1 MVCNGQSTTDT
12 YNEFIG
18 QINKL
23 EKTFVATVNN
33 GKVAVDLDIWYN
45 VLNLPMTRST
55 PNAQSISQE
64 QDVNAYSLSTYSY
77 NVSGNYPQRNSSER
91 KSIDEM
97 SAQNI
102 QQLVLWTQSSERPPP
117 VVVLRSFV
125 RHGEIS
131 YRQEDL
137 QIWDPEFQVP
147 DDIQGRLLYKFR
159 NKPLVGIR
167 VIKLSDGSTEYY
179 VDHNLKQF
187 TLDEEIQLDTGKKL
201 LLKTRV
207 RNGKVSFEDNDVKY
221 KYRNNCIPK
230 CIIDDLQMRKAD
242 GDLHICLHD
251 SDKFEAIIKESGKIE
266 QAANAAAN
274 AIKQTTERALE
285 KTKKALGFSSLGRNS
300 KD

>member
-1 MVCNGQSTTDT
+1 MVCNGQSTTNT

-33 GKVAVDLDIWYN
+33 GKLAMDPDILCSQ
-45 VLNLPMTRST
+45 VLNLPMTCST
-55 PNAQSISQE
+55 PNTQFISQE

-77 NVSGNYPQRNSSER
+77 NLSENYLQRNSSER

-97 SAQNI
+97 SAQNS
-102 QQLVLWTQSSERPPP
+102 QQLVLGTQFSERPPP

-147 DDIQGRLLYKFR
+147 DDIQRKLLYRFR
-159 NKPLVGIR
+159 NKPLVGVR
-167 VIKLSDGSTEYY
+167 VIKLSNGSTVFY

-187 TLDEEIQLDTGKKL
+187 TLDEEIQLDTGKTL

-207 RNGKVSFEDNDVKY
+207 RNGKVSFEDDDVKY
-221 KYRNNCIPK
+221 KYRNNCIPEY
-230 CIIDDLQMRKAD
+230 IIDDLQMKKAD
-242 GDLHICLHD
+242 GDLYISLHD
-251 SDKFEAIIKESGKIE
+251 SDKFEAIIKGSGK
-266 QAANAAAN
+266 
-274 AIKQTTERALE
+274 
-285 KTKKALGFSSLGRNS
+285 
-300 KD
+300 

>member
-18 QINKL
+18 QIDKL
-23 EKTFVATVNN
+23 EKTFFVKENN
-33 GKVAVDLDIWYN
+33 GKLTVDPEILYH
-45 VLNLPMTRST
+45 VLSP
-55 PNAQSISQE
+55 QE
-64 QDVNAYSLSTYSY
+64 QDVNAYLLSKYSY
-77 NVSGNYPQRNSSER
+77 KVSKNYPQRNSSER

-97 SAQNI
+97 SAQNS
-102 QQLVLWTQSSERPPP
+102 QQLVLGTQFSERPPP

-125 RHGEIS
+125 RYGKIS

-147 DDIQGRLLYKFR
+147 DAILGSLLHRFR

-167 VIKLSDGSTEYY
+167 VIKLSNGSTVCY

-221 KYRNNCIPK
+221 KYRNSCIPE
-230 CIIDDLQMRKAD
+230 CIIDDLQMKKAD
-242 GDLHICLHD
+242 GDLYISLHD
-251 SDKFEAIIKESGKIE
+251 SDKFEAIIKRRGKIE
-266 QAANAAAN
+266 QAANAAADAAAN
-274 AIKQTTERALE
+274 AANAATKAFKETKEKAL
-285 KTKKALGFSSLGRNS
+285 KATKKAFGFRSLGRNS
-300 KD
+300 ED

>member
-1 MVCNGQSTTDT
+1 MVCNGQSTTNT

-77 NVSGNYPQRNSSER
+77 NLSENYLQRNSSER

-97 SAQNI
+97 SAQNS
-102 QQLVLWTQSSERPPP
+102 QQLVLGTQFSERPPP

-147 DDIQGRLLYKFR
+147 DDIERKLLHRFR

-167 VIKLSDGSTEYY
+167 VIKLSNGSTVSY

-230 CIIDDLQMRKAD
+230 CIIDNLQMTKAD
-242 GDLHICLHD
+242 GDLYITLYD
-251 SDKFEAIIKESGKIE
+251 SDKFEAIIKGSGKIE

>member
-1 MVCNGQSTTDT
+1 MVCNGQSTTNT

-33 GKVAVDLDIWYN
+33 GKLAMNPDILCSQ
-45 VLNLPMTRST
+45 VSNLPMTCST
-55 PNAQSISQE
+55 PNTQFISQE

-77 NVSGNYPQRNSSER
+77 NLSENYLQRDSSER

-97 SAQNI
+97 SAQNS
-102 QQLVLWTQSSERPPP
+102 QQLVLGTQFSKRPPP

-147 DDIQGRLLYKFR
+147 DDIQERLFHSFW

-167 VIKLSDGSTEYY
+167 VIKLSNGSTECY

-187 TLDEEIQLDTGKKL
+187 TLDEEIQLDTGKKAFI
-201 LLKTRV
+201 K
-207 RNGKVSFEDNDVKY
+207 NS
-221 KYRNNCIPK
+221 CS
-230 CIIDDLQMRKAD
+230 QRK
-242 GDLHICLHD
+242 GIV
-251 SDKFEAIIKESGKIE
+251 
-266 QAANAAAN
+266 
-274 AIKQTTERALE
+274 
-285 KTKKALGFSSLGRNS
+285 
-300 KD
+300 

>member
-18 QINKL
+18 QIDKL
-23 EKTFVATVNN
+23 EKTFFVKENN
-33 GKVAVDLDIWYN
+33 GKLTVDPEILYH
-45 VLNLPMTRST
+45 VLSP
-55 PNAQSISQE
+55 QE
-64 QDVNAYSLSTYSY
+64 QDVNAYLLSKYSY
-77 NVSGNYPQRNSSER
+77 KVSENYSQRNSSER

-97 SAQNI
+97 SAQNS
-102 QQLVLWTQSSERPPP
+102 QQLVLGTQFSERPPP

-147 DDIQGRLLYKFR
+147 SEIQERLFHSFW
-159 NKPLVGIR
+159 NKPLVGVR
-167 VIKLSDGSTEYY
+167 VIKLSNGSTECH

-221 KYRNNCIPK
+221 KYRNNCIPE

-242 GDLHICLHD
+242 GDLYISLHD
-251 SDKFEAIIKESGKIE
+251 SDKFEAIIKRRGKIE
-266 QAANAAAN
+266 QAANAAADAAAN
-274 AIKQTTERALE
+274 AANAATKAFKETKEKAL
-285 KTKKALGFSSLGRNS
+285 KATKKAFGFRSLGRNS
-300 KD
+300 ED